1 LEAWRRAVELNRPF
15 ATVTPTLDGD
25 VLAVLATHDV
35 TFTTGQIHRVLN
47 SYSEEGIRKVLARLV
62 LQGVVLG
69 ERIGNTYAYRLNTA
83 HLAAEPIVALSKL
96 FEKFLSRLEQHIRGW
111 EHPPVYAAVFGSS
124 VQGTMTADS
133 DVDLFLVKETA
144 TPETDWTR
152 QVNELAVAVTA
163 WTGNDAR
170 VVEYTAADLPAART
184 EPMVQELLER
194 GLTVAG
200 SRAWLLKQLKPV
212 VNRRR

>member
-1 LEAWRRAVELNRPF
+1 MELNRPF

-25 VLAVLATHDV
+25 VLAVLATHEA
-35 TFTTGQIHRVLN
+35 TFTTGQIHRILN
-47 SYSEEGIRKVLARLV
+47 AFSEEGIRKVLARLV
-62 LQGVVLG
+62 VQGVVLA

-83 HLAAEPIVALSKL
+83 HLAAEPIVALAKL
-96 FEKFLSRLEQHIRGW
+96 FNTFLSRLEQHLSGW
-111 EHPPVYAAVFGSS
+111 EYPPVYAAVFGSS
-124 VQGTMTADS
+124 VRGTMTVDS
-133 DVDLFLVKETA
+133 DVDLFLVRA
-144 TPETDWTR
+144 SDTPETVWTR
-152 QVNELAVAVTA
+152 QVTELAAAVAA

-170 VVEYTAADLPAART
+170 LVEYSVADLPAART

-212 VNRRR
+212 VNDGR

>member
-1 LEAWRRAVELNRPF
+1 VELNRPF

-47 SYSEEGIRKVLARLV
+47 SFSEEGIRKVLTRLM

-69 ERIGNTYAYRLNTA
+69 ERVGHTYAYRLNTA
-83 HLAAEPIVALSKL
+83 HLAAEPIVALAKL
-96 FEKFLSRLEQHIRGW
+96 FNTFLARLEEHLSGW
-111 EHPPVYAAVFGSS
+111 DYPPVYAAVFGSG
-124 VQGTMTADS
+124 VRGTMTADS
-133 DVDLFLVKETA
+133 DLDLFLVRNTDA
-144 TPETDWTR
+144 PETEWAR
-152 QVNELAVAVTA
+152 EMNELAASVTA

-170 VVEYTAADLPAART
+170 VVEYTAAELPAART
-184 EPMVQELLER
+184 EPMVQEVLER

-212 VNRRR
+212 VNERR

>member
-1 LEAWRRAVELNRPF
+1 MELNRPF

-47 SYSEEGIRKVLARLV
+47 SFSEEGIRKVLTRLM

-69 ERIGNTYAYRLNTA
+69 ERVGHTYAYRLNTA
-83 HLAAEPIVALSKL
+83 HLAAEPIVALAKL
-96 FEKFLSRLEQHIRGW
+96 FHTFLARLEEHLSGW
-111 EHPPVYAAVFGSS
+111 DYPPVYAAVFGSG
-124 VQGTMTADS
+124 VRGTMTADS
-133 DVDLFLVKETA
+133 DLDLFLVRNTDA
-144 TPETDWTR
+144 PETEWAR
-152 QVNELAVAVTA
+152 EMNELAASVTA

-170 VVEYTAADLPAART
+170 VVEYTAAELPAART
-184 EPMVQELLER
+184 EPMVQEVLER

-212 VNRRR
+212 VNERR

>member
-1 LEAWRRAVELNRPF
+1 LEVRVQLNRPF

-25 VLAVLATHDV
+25 VLAVLAAHDV

-47 SYSEEGIRKVLARLV
+47 AFSEEGIRKVLARLV
-62 LQGVVLG
+62 VQGVVLA
-69 ERIGNTYAYRLNTA
+69 ERVGNAYAYRLNTA
-83 HLAAEPIVALSKL
+83 HLAAEPIVALAKL
-96 FEKFLSRLEQHIRGW
+96 FNTFASRLEQHLSGW
-111 EHPPVYAAVFGSS
+111 EYPPAYAAVFASS
-124 VQGTMTADS
+124 VRATMTPDN
-133 DVDLFLVKETA
+133 DVDLFLVKETD
-144 TPETDWTR
+144 TPETVWAR
-152 QVNELAVAVTA
+152 QVNELGAAVRA

-184 EPMVQELLER
+184 EPMVQKLLEG

-212 VNRRR
+212 VNKRG